1 MSIIK
6 ATKEKVSKDIS
17 FIFYENNKIPR
28 YRKIDKF
35 SFSFLT
41 YGPAF
46 LTLISIIIASSS
58 LYYAGTIERQIRST
72 EPEIIRELRS
82 QNISLTSRVDELNII
97 NEKLTEKLSSSVP
110 EESGSGNL
118 FAPVPGQKDLTSPVT
133 IEVQDFKAQR
143 VDKTL
148 KVTYNVINLTKENK
162 KINDENNLKLFFDGT
177 IQNDDEI
184 QLAFKDIEGE
194 NHLSK
199 KIKGSDSRWQ
209 RISFSFPEE
218 SIPYSFRLSL
228 NNNESNKIKFDKI
241 VLNRKNDRIIIRD
254 SALLVYFE
262 LKNLK
267 HEFEGKK
274 LILEKISA
282 NQKAELVSKDN
293 LNSRIENRYSKIN
306 P

>member
-1 MSIIK
+1 MKTSTLKSTIIFTLLLTFFISACKNEKKEDNK
-6 ATKEKVSKDIS
+6 ATNNTPSEKK
-17 FIFYENNKIPR
+17 
-28 YRKIDKF
+28 
-35 SFSFLT
+35 
-41 YGPAF
+41 
-46 LTLISIIIASSS
+46 
-58 LYYAGTIERQIRST
+58 
-72 EPEIIRELRS
+72 
-82 QNISLTSRVDELNII
+82 
-97 NEKLTEKLSSSVP
+97 
-110 EESGSGNL
+110 
-118 FAPVPGQKDLTSPVT
+118 
-133 IEVQDFKAQR
+133 
-143 VDKTL
+143 
-148 KVTYNVINLTKENK
+148 TKENK

-228 NNNESNKIKFDKI
+228 NNNESNKIMFDKI

-293 LNSRIENRYSKIN
+293 LNSRIVNRYSKIN